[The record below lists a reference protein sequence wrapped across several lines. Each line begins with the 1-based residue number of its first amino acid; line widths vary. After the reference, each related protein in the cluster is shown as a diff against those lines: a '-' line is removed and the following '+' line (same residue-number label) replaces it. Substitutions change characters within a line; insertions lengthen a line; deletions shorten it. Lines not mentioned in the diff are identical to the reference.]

1 MDENENTQQVEEMN
15 DENDAREEDIVED
28 TDADTKDVV
37 KNDDANYNALSER
50 LSRMEDSLERLI
62 GNVQA
67 LRDAQGIMVDNGATI
82 VDNDDEFDLVGVDE
96 YVTPAE
102 LDLTI

>member
-1 MDENENTQQVEEMN
+1 MAEDDSRREEEEMN
-15 DENDAREEDIVED
+15 EDNDAREEDIVED
-28 TDADTKDVV
+28 TDADTEDVV
-37 KNDDANYNALSER
+37 ENDDDNYRALSER
-50 LSRMEDSLERLI
+50 LTRMEDSIERLI

-82 VDNDDEFDLVGVDE
+82 VDNDDEFDLIGVDE
-96 YVTPAE
+96 YVTPTE